1 MNSTKPFLLMKTIF
15 GDQHSILNSFDI
27 VKLAEMF
34 EKSTAKQK
42 QDIRSVFLDIYN
54 TRNIGDYF
62 ASDRSDIEALLER
75 IKDSKKNAGDRI
87 QQLQYE
93 WFIDTLTEIKEKLS

>member
-1 MNSTKPFLLMKTIF
+1 M
-15 GDQHSILNSFDI
+15 NSFDI

-62 ASDRSDIEALLER
+62 ASDRNDIEALLER

-87 QQLQYE
+87 QQQQYE
-93 WFIDTLTEIKEKLS
+93 WFIEILTKIKEKLS

>member
-1 MNSTKPFLLMKTIF
+1 
-15 GDQHSILNSFDI
+15 
-27 VKLAEMF
+27 MF

-42 QDIRSVFLDIYN
+42 LDIRSAFLNIYN

-62 ASDRSDIEALLER
+62 ASDRNDIEALLER
-75 IKDSKKNAGDRI
+75 IKNSKKNAGDRI

-93 WFIDTLTEIKEKLS
+93 WFIETLTDINERLL